1 MPTHLERRDASSTG
15 SQIASAVVGGVAG
28 FAVGLLLAQTVGGL
42 PGLRARFRRVIDEVA
57 GFDPSVEGAEEED
70 DASDEIVDE
79 WESDGVDE
87 ALGERVLE
95 AFRNDPT
102 LAERAIDIEAAPGA
116 TIELFGEVDGPREI
130 EYAATLAGGVPGV
143 EHVIAHLGVKG
154 QRRRSR
160 A

>member
-1 MPTHLERRDASSTG
+1 MPTHLERRDSSSTG
-15 SQIASAVVGGVAG
+15 SQIASAVAGGVAG
-28 FAVGLLLAQTVGGL
+28 FAVGLLLAQTFGGL
-42 PGLRARFRRVIDEVA
+42 SGLRARFRRVVDEVA
-57 GFDPSVEGAEEED
+57 AFDPAAEGAEEDE
-70 DASDEIVDE
+70 ASDEIVDE

-116 TIELFGEVDGPREI
+116 TIELFGEVDGPHEV

-154 QRRRSR
+154 QQRRTR